1 MKYLLDTNA
10 CVDYLSGRYPSVIAR
25 LQRSGPAD
33 IGLSTVVVAELRYG
47 ADRSARAK
55 ENHARV
61 DVLVAEIPPVEFDLE
76 SAAAYGRLRTRLEA
90 NGTPI
95 GPNDMLIAAQA
106 LARDLVVITDNVREF
121 RRVRGL
127 KVENWRA

>member
-10 CVDYLSGRYPSVIAR
+10 CVDYLSGRYPTVVTR
-25 LQRSGPAD
+25 LQRSGPSD
-33 IGLSTVVVAELRYG
+33 LGLSTVVVAELRYG

-55 ENHARV
+55 ENHARI
-61 DVLVAEIPPVEFDLE
+61 DVLLAEIPPVEFDLD

-90 NGTPI
+90 KGTPI

-106 LARDLVVITDNVREF
+106 LARDLVLVTDNVREF

-127 KVENWRA
+127 KVENWRT